1 MEATGTLAWRKWRA
15 VTSLLASMLVV
26 GGVMAPSAAAET
38 IREREWY
45 LDRMQAERVW
55 KVSTG
60 KGITV
65 AVVDSGVN
73 ASVPE
78 LKGKVLKGK
87 NFVEPDKGARQ
98 DPKGHGTAMAM
109 LVAGNGLNG
118 QGIKGLSPDARIL
131 PLTVFGST
139 KESGTND
146 VPALIKSI
154 RYAADSDAQIINLSL
169 GFPYY
174 EITATQRW
182 HLQKAID
189 YAISR
194 GKLLFSASG
203 NSGDKENDVTYPS
216 ASNGVAA
223 VGAVDDT
230 FTVTKFSS
238 YGRHMA
244 LAAAG
249 DDIPIRCTGNQ
260 PGYCKSWGTSQATA
274 ITSASAALIW
284 AKHPKWTGN
293 QVLRVMLQT
302 AAKPTEGEVPS
313 RYIGYGTVR
322 PRINLLDGK
331 GDPGPAD
338 VNPLVEANKP
348 DDASSSGP
356 SKSPEPSAPSKSE
369 SAAPGDSSAAEKGY
383 TGSGVIPWVVGGA
396 AVVVVA
402 ALALFVVLRRRKAGA
417 QSLPPQPSAPPFA
430 HMQYGAPPPPTTPP
444 HQPPPN
450 SFGPP
455 PQ

>member
-1 MEATGTLAWRKWRA
+1 MEATVTLACRKWR
-15 VTSLLASMLVV
+15 VVVSLLASMLVV
-26 GGVMAPSAAAET
+26 GGAMAPSAAAET
-38 IREREWY
+38 MRQRQWY

-65 AVVDSGVN
+65 AVLDGGVN
-73 ASVPE
+73 ASAPE
-78 LKGKVLKGK
+78 LKGKVLKGR
-87 NFVEPDKGARQ
+87 NFVEPSKDARQ
-98 DPKGHGTAMAM
+98 DPDGHGTAMAM
-109 LVAGNGLNG
+109 LITGNGQHD
-118 QGIKGLSPDARIL
+118 QGIKGLSPGARIL

-139 KESGTND
+139 KESGTNN

-154 RYAADSDAQIINLSL
+154 RYAADSDAQIINMSL

-174 EITATQRW
+174 QLTTSQRSD
-182 HLQKAID
+182 LQETVD

-194 GKLLFSASG
+194 GKLLFAAPG

-216 ASNGVAA
+216 ASDGVAGI
-223 VGAVDDT
+223 GAVDDT
-230 FTVTKFSS
+230 FSVTKFST
-238 YGRHMA
+238 YGSQIA

-249 DDIPIRCTGNQ
+249 DDIPIRCMDGK

-284 AKHPKWTGN
+284 AKHPSWTGN
-293 QVLRVMLQT
+293 QVLRVMMQT
-302 AAKPTEGEVPS
+302 AAKPTEGKVPS

-338 VNPLVEANKP
+338 VNPLVEANK
-348 DDASSSGP
+348 ANAP
-356 SKSPEPSAPSKSE
+356 SPSASKDAE
-369 SAAPGDSSAAEKGY
+369 SSAPAKNESDAPADSSAANSKDKG
-383 TGSGVIPWVVGGA
+383 SSVIPWIIGGI

-402 ALALFVVLRRRKAGA
+402 AVGLFVVLRRKSGV
-417 QSLPPQPSAPPFA
+417 
-430 HMQYGAPPPPTTPP
+430 TV
-444 HQPPPN
+444 
-450 SFGPP
+450 
-455 PQ
+455 